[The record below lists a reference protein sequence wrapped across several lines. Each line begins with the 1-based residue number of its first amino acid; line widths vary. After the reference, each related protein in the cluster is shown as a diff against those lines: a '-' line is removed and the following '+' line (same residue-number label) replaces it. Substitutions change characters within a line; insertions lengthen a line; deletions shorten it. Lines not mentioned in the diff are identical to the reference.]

1 MTSVIA
7 QPRTVEREVVI
18 DDFIRN
24 FLVKGKMTKT
34 MNVFQQ
40 EWYEL
45 QKKGTFQ
52 DLGIGLIADIKN
64 KNAKMESKIAKMT
77 DELKQAK
84 IVAEN
89 AKSTWEKLRKERDF
103 HKLHQ
108 DRVNGE
114 KVMITGDIKNVK
126 THHEDLQERI
136 EEMKKK
142 HLATVKEKALL
153 KLEKDKLQR
162 KVHDIDEQI
171 KDRE

>member
-1 MTSVIA
+1 
-7 QPRTVEREVVI
+7 
-18 DDFIRN
+18 
-24 FLVKGKMTKT
+24 MTKT